1 MRNGGFVLATGK
13 TVSVIDKKG
22 NLVNMLQEKSVSDV
36 VFFTRGCYE
45 ESNSCDTEKVVY
57 YLVSEDEVIKRLDAR
72 LNVME
77 MRKIEIP
84 ARFEWVRDRK
94 TREMQMMFGPTKQ
107 FPSGYRLS
115 FDSRNVIPVGW
126 CFEMKVA
133 SKDRQIYSIGQT
145 VVAYDECKNTPA
157 YEYVNYS
164 GIWIFDC
171 SFKDIKGELSE
182 ADGQLI
188 LKKNGGIVNGASC

>member
-1 MRNGGFVLATGK
+1 
-13 TVSVIDKKG
+13 
-22 NLVNMLQEKSVSDV
+22 
-36 VFFTRGCYE
+36 
-45 ESNSCDTEKVVY
+45 
-57 YLVSEDEVIKRLDAR
+57 
-72 LNVME
+72 
-77 MRKIEIP
+77 
-84 ARFEWVRDRK
+84 
-94 TREMQMMFGPTKQ
+94 MMFGPTKQ

-115 FDSRNVIPVGW
+115 FDSGNVIPVGW